1 MVKSGTGRE
10 GGAVSVPAAVLFRR
24 GKEAWNGA
32 SRDGRP
38 PERGKEAACGRIKGL
53 WTGRDSYKMFS
64 GFLMTS
70 SPSSSPSRPAFAH
83 QLGMKGFLIM
93 EGLLKIKESTTPVSA
108 QISHCNR
115 NKKRIR
121 IRRKTTI
128 RRRLRNF
135 LRKRRCSVVMV

>member
-38 PERGKEAACGRIKGL
+38 PERGEEAACGRIKGL

-93 EGLLKIKESTTPVSA
+93 EGLLKIKESIQPA
-108 QISHCNR
+108 LARISHCAR
-115 NKKRIR
+115 KI
-121 IRRKTTI
+121 RKTRSLALTT
-128 RRRLRNF
+128 RRRSLFWRARYAF
-135 LRKRRCSVVMV
+135 